1 LGRGGQ
7 NPNTKISPV
16 PILTVN
22 ACDSLS
28 NLSKKN
34 LDDSPARKKKDI
46 TLKYYAVENA

>member
-28 NLSKKN
+28 NLSKKIWTTA
-34 LDDSPARKKKDI
+34 PPEKKKTLPLSI
-46 TLKYYAVENA
+46 TP